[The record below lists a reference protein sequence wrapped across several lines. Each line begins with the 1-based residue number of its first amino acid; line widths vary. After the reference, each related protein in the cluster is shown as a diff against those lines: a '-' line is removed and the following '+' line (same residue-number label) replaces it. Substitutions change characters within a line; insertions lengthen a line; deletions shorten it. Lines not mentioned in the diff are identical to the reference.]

1 MFGLYFAQQ
10 LLACARPIVDLCPER
25 WPLRIAPAGSGV
37 EVSPRPGSFRL
48 SGPWGRLHRILAPS
62 TNSSPASSV

>member
-37 EVSPRPGSFRL
+37 EVSPRPGSCRL
-48 SGPWGRLHRILAPS
+48 SGPWGPLHRILDPS
-62 TNSSPASSV
+62 TNTLLASSV